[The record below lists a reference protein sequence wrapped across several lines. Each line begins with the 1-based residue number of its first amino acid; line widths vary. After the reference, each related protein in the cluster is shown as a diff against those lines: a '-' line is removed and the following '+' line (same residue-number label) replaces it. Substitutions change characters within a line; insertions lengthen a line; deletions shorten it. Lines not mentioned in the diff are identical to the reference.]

1 MILAVP
7 GGRWLRAAGL
17 LGAAL
22 AVGAWS
28 RGGRGRRLDEEAFRA
43 VNGGWGRG
51 ADAAF
56 RAVTELGSIWA
67 SAGAWAALRAGG
79 RTRAADRAMA
89 AACLAWLAGQGLKR
103 LFGRPRPYDVEP
115 DGVRLLIRR
124 PAAAS
129 WPSSHP
135 AVLGAFVAVAAR
147 ELGLGGA
154 ARAGLAALAA
164 AVGLSRVYLGVHYPA
179 DVLGGILLG
188 RAAAEAAAGSAHR
201 PAGSPN
207 GATG

>member
-1 MILAVP
+1 MIPAVA

-43 VNGGWGRG
+43 LNDGWGPV
-51 ADAAF
+51 ADGAF

-67 SAGAWAALRAGG
+67 SAGAWAVLRAGG
-79 RTRAADRAMA
+79 RARAADRAMGA
-89 AACLAWLAGQGLKR
+89 ALLAWAAGQGLKG
-103 LFGRPRPYDVEP
+103 LFGRPRPYEAEP
-115 DGVRLLIRR
+115 GGARLLIRR

-135 AVLGAFVAVAAR
+135 AVLGAFTAVAAAD
-147 ELGLGGA
+147 LDLGGA
-154 ARAGLAALAA
+154 VRAALGALAA

-179 DVLGGILLG
+179 DVVGGILLG
-188 RAAAEAAAGSAHR
+188 RAVAEAAGPGPRDRAGGLR
-201 PAGSPN
+201 
-207 GATG
+207 

>member
-1 MILAVP
+1 MIPAVA

-43 VNGGWGRG
+43 LNDGWGPA
-51 ADAAF
+51 ADGAF

-67 SAGAWAALRAGG
+67 SAGAWAVLRVGG
-79 RTRAADRAMA
+79 RARAADRAMA
-89 AACLAWLAGQGLKR
+89 AALLAWTAGQGLKR
-103 LFGRPRPYDVEP
+103 LFGRARPFEAEP
-115 DGVRLLIRR
+115 DGTRLLIRE

-135 AVLGAFVAVAAR
+135 AVLGAFAAVAAR

-154 ARAGLAALAA
+154 ARAGLAALAGI
-164 AVGLSRVYLGVHYPA
+164 VGLSRVYLGVHYPA
-179 DVLGGILLG
+179 DVVGGILLG
-188 RAAAEAAAGSAHR
+188 RAVAEAAARSGPPGRA
-201 PAGSPN
+201 AGPR
-207 GATG
+207 